1 MGAVQSGAAWRTGLR
16 AIREISMLRPGFLAW
31 FTLAVAL
38 MPVHGALAQN
48 RVQTQTIDPFGQE
61 VMLPA
66 RTIVYMAG
74 SANWDSAFETL
85 ADAFKAVNAFL
96 DKAGVKPA
104 GQEMTIYTSIDDTGF
119 EFQAAVPIA
128 ETPKL
133 APEGDIAVG
142 TSPEGKALKFVHR
155 GAFEST
161 VSTYD
166 AITHYLDEKMIDAQD
181 LLIEEY
187 VTDLASTPDEKLVI
201 NIFVPLM

>member
-1 MGAVQSGAAWRTGLR
+1 
-16 AIREISMLRPGFLAW
+16 MLRLGFLAL
-31 FTLAVAL
+31 FTLALAG
-38 MPVHGALAQN
+38 MPAGGAFAQKS
-48 RVQTQTIDPFGQE
+48 VQTQPIDPFGQE

-74 SANWDSAFETL
+74 SANWDSAFDTL
-85 ADAFKAVNAFL
+85 VDAFKAVNAFL
-96 DKAGVKPA
+96 DKVGVKPA
-104 GQEMTIYTSIDDTGF
+104 GLEMTIYTSIDDTGF
-119 EFQAAVPIA
+119 EFQAAIPVA
-128 ETPKL
+128 DTPKV

-142 TSPEGKALKFVHR
+142 TSPGGKALKFVHR

-161 VSTYD
+161 ISTYD

-201 NIFVPLM
+201 NILVPLM